1 MKNVLL
7 LVHDDAGQEARLQ
20 AALDL
25 TRALDGH
32 LVCLDV
38 IGLPVVLGG
47 TFGDAGQVML
57 VQQAEHE
64 REAENR
70 NRLADRLAREG
81 VRWDMRSVTGELA
94 NCITA
99 ESGLADLLVVNRKL
113 DDAFAP
119 DMRSV
124 ASKLAVKSRKPVA
137 AVPESCTG
145 FDAFGTALVAWDGS
159 IPAMAALTAALPL
172 LKLARDVVVVEVTTK
187 GRTPTADEAAAYLS
201 RHGVHAKLVQIEA
214 GTADPAERIKQTC
227 QEEGAE
233 YCVMGAYG
241 HSRLREALFGGV
253 TRRMLTSS
261 DVPLILAH

>member
-20 AALDL
+20 TALDL

-38 IGLPVVLGG
+38 IGLPVVLGS
-47 TFGDAGQVML
+47 TFGDAGQVTLM
-57 VQQAEHE
+57 QDEHE

-70 NRLADRLAREG
+70 KRLADRLAREG
-81 VRWDMRSVTGELA
+81 VRWNMRSATGELA
-94 NCITA
+94 NCVNA

-113 DDAFAP
+113 DDPFAP

-124 ASKLAVKSRKPVA
+124 ASKLAVKSRKPVV
-137 AVPESCTG
+137 AVAESCTG
-145 FDAFGTALVAWDGS
+145 FDAFGTAVVAWDGS
-159 IPAMAALTAALPL
+159 IPAMTAVTAALPL

-187 GRTPTADEAAAYLS
+187 GRAPTADEAAAYLS
-201 RHGVHAKLVQIEA
+201 RHGVHAKIVQVEA
-214 GTADPAERIKQTC
+214 GTADPAERISQTC
-227 QEEGAE
+227 QDEGAD

-241 HSRLREALFGGV
+241 HSRLREAIFGGV
-253 TRRMLTSS
+253 TRQMLTSS